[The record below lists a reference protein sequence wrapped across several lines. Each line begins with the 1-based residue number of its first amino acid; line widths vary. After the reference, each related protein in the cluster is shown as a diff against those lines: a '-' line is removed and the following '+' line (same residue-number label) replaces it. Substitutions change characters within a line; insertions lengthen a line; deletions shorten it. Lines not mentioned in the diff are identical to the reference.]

1 MAVQD
6 IFYQLQSS
14 GLYEIA
20 LPFLL
25 IFVITFAILEK
36 TKVFGVDKN
45 KEPRSNINAVIAIIL
60 GLLMINQF
68 EIVDRLNLFLPK
80 VSLFIVVAIMFLILL
95 GVFGANVSRGFSGFA
110 FLLVAIFSLLVIY
123 WALTPYVG
131 LDFFGPSWLESWVYD
146 NSGTLIFLV
155 ITGIIIW
162 AVVSKPKDTRE
173 GGAFGKLRNWVNE
186 DILGREE
193 R

>member
-25 IFVITFAILEK
+25 IFTIVFAILEK
-36 TKVFGVDKN
+36 TKIFGTTGN
-45 KEPRSNINAVIAIIL
+45 NEPRSKINAVIAIIL
-60 GLLMINQF
+60 GLLIVNQF

-95 GVFGANVSRGFSGFA
+95 GVFGARVESGFNGI
-110 FLLVAIFSLLVIY
+110 LLGIAAIFSLFVIY
-123 WALTPYVG
+123 WALMPYVG
-131 LDFFGPSWLESWVYD
+131 LDFYGPSWLESWAYD
-146 NSGTLIFLV
+146 NSGTLIFLIILGV
-155 ITGIIIW
+155 IIW
-162 AVVSKPKDTRE
+162 AVVSKPKTGQGDTFNKI
-173 GGAFGKLRNWVNE
+173 GTAIDKMFGK
-186 DILGREE
+186 GS
-193 R
+193 

>member
-6 IFYQLQSS
+6 ILYNLQSS

-25 IFVITFAILEK
+25 IFTITFAILEK
-36 TKVFGVDKN
+36 TSIFG
-45 KEPRSNINAVIAIIL
+45 KEKSRINAIVAVIL
-60 GLLMINQF
+60 GLLIINQF

-80 VSLFIVVAIMFLILL
+80 ISLFIVVAIMFLVLL
-95 GVFGANVSRGFSGFA
+95 GVFGANIETGFSGV
-110 FLLVAIFSLLVIY
+110 LLGVAAIFSLLVVY

-155 ITGIIIW
+155 IVGIIIW
-162 AVVSKPKDTRE
+162 SVVSKPKTGTHDSFEKFGNTIDKM
-173 GGAFGKLRNWVNE
+173 FGKGNK
-186 DILGREE
+186 
-193 R
+193 